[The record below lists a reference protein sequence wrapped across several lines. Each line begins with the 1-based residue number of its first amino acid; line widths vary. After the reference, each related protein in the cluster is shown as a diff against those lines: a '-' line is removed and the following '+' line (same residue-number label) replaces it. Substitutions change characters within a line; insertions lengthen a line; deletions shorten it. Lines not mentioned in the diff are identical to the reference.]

1 MLTLLRQALPRAEIM
16 LVGSAWAEELL
27 PMVPGRFRFFPFDSP
42 SLLPLFTGEFSGEN
56 THVFERA
63 DAVLV
68 YAEDISGPF
77 VRNVGAVCRGEIV
90 AHPVTPRP
98 GVHAAEH
105 FAAALMEGGGCE
117 GDIPPPALRVETARL
132 RWARRWLAERLNGR
146 RRCVVAIHPGSGGGR
161 KCWPAERFAC
171 VIDSLTEAGAG
182 CLLIEGP
189 ADSHECAKVR
199 SALKDEGP
207 VAFVRRADLAS
218 IAALIASCRAYV
230 GNDSGVTHLAAALG
244 VCVVAVFGATDPL
257 VWGPLGTC
265 VAVVSARRRGRNGAD
280 DWPTEGDVF
289 AALRDFGVFG

>member
-1 MLTLLRQALPRAEIM
+1 MQKRLEHHISKLLT
-16 LVGSAWAEELL
+16 
-27 PMVPGRFRFFPFDSP
+27 
-42 SLLPLFTGEFSGEN
+42 
-56 THVFERA
+56 
-63 DAVLV
+63 
-68 YAEDISGPF
+68 
-77 VRNVGAVCRGEIV
+77 
-90 AHPVTPRP
+90 
-98 GVHAAEH
+98 
-105 FAAALMEGGGCE
+105 
-117 GDIPPPALRVETARL
+117 
-132 RWARRWLAERLNGR
+132 AERTSSKQTNILSRLVILNNF
-146 RRCVVAIHPGSGGGR
+146 
-161 KCWPAERFAC
+161 E
-171 VIDSLTEAGAG
+171 IDSLTEAGAG